1 MIQQNQAL
9 TVPRA
14 GTVWEIQRTSS
25 SSIES
30 TRKFKNITV
39 EEAREGARRGLAGCD
54 QGRDSNGR
62 VSQWQ
67 TFVRVTSGPLTGA
80 LRRVSTV
87 RTCRGRMHP
96 CGRFPEQQPASGNSV
111 LPPTEFSGRCSCAKR
126 QANFTG
132 QSVCKC
138 FSFAFKSMCPW
149 MALPPQSQTANRS
162 VCSAKLNHARSVR
175 RTKIPGGMYDKAG
188 QDSS

>member
-39 EEAREGARRGLAGCD
+39 EEAREGARKGLAGCD
-54 QGRDSNGR
+54 QGRDSNCCASPWR
-62 VSQWQ
+62 
-67 TFVRVTSGPLTGA
+67 TFVRLTSGPLTAALRGA
-80 LRRVSTV
+80 LTV
-87 RTCRGRMHP
+87 RICRGRMHP
-96 CGRFPEQQPASGNSV
+96 CGRFPDQRPASGTSV

-126 QANFTG
+126 RAIFTR

-138 FSFAFKSMCPW
+138 SSFAFKSMCPR
-149 MALPPQSQTANRS
+149 MALPPQPQRPTPE
-162 VCSAKLNHARSVR
+162 SAR
-175 RTKIPGGMYDKAG
+175 PG
-188 QDSS
+188 